1 MKCHI
6 CGEREATVHY
16 IEIIEGKKT
25 SQWLCHECADR
36 EGITPS
42 DTVSLAHGGLESF
55 LGEMLKFGP
64 VERERARPATGSVC
78 PACGY
83 EYRRLQESGMLGC
96 PDCYRAFHPQLLPM
110 LRRFHGDTTY
120 LGKLPR
126 SHGAQA
132 AARREI
138 AQLKGL
144 LEQAVAMEAST
155 CITVGSLPP
164 SLLMG
169 AGDRGVHSLGMVLPT
184 EGLDIEAHLDT
195 IRRELMRQALER
207 CRGVQK
213 DAARLLRMTY
223 RAFRYHAEKFNLTAE
238 D

>member
-42 DTVSLAHGGLESF
+42 DAVSLAHGGLESF

-64 VERERARPATGSVC
+64 AERERARPASGPVC
-78 PACGY
+78 PSCGY

-126 SHGAQA
+126 SHGVQA

-144 LEQAVAMEAST
+144 LEQAVAMESY
-155 CITVGSLPP
+155 
-164 SLLMG
+164 
-169 AGDRGVHSLGMVLPT
+169 
-184 EGLDIEAHLDT
+184 EE
-195 IRRELMRQALER
+195 
-207 CRGVQK
+207 
-213 DAARLLRMTY
+213 AARLRDEI
-223 RAFRYHAEKFNLTAE
+223 RAREAAAGSRGAAEAAAPGAPAASGPPSTPAPPAAGGEGPGGSPGAPGGGDAGNDEEEGAP
-238 D
+238 

>member
-64 VERERARPATGSVC
+64 VERERARPATGPVC

-144 LEQAVAMEAST
+144 LEQAVAMESY
-155 CITVGSLPP
+155 
-164 SLLMG
+164 
-169 AGDRGVHSLGMVLPT
+169 
-184 EGLDIEAHLDT
+184 EE
-195 IRRELMRQALER
+195 
-207 CRGVQK
+207 
-213 DAARLLRMTY
+213 AARLRDEI
-223 RAFRYHAEKFNLTAE
+223 RAREAATGGRGAADEAAPDAPATPPAGGE
-238 D
+238 APGGPPGAPGTDAAGDGEEGGTP

>member
-42 DTVSLAHGGLESF
+42 DAVTLAHGGLESF

-64 VERERARPATGSVC
+64 AERERARPATGPVC

-144 LEQAVAMEAST
+144 LEQAVAMESY
-155 CITVGSLPP
+155 
-164 SLLMG
+164 
-169 AGDRGVHSLGMVLPT
+169 
-184 EGLDIEAHLDT
+184 EE
-195 IRRELMRQALER
+195 
-207 CRGVQK
+207 
-213 DAARLLRMTY
+213 AARLRDEI
-223 RAFRYHAEKFNLTAE
+223 RAREAAAGARVTADE
-238 D
+238 AAPAAPGTPGAPAAAPPAPAGGETPGGPRGAPTTDDAGDGEQGGAS

>member
-42 DTVSLAHGGLESF
+42 DTASLAHGGLESF

-64 VERERARPATGSVC
+64 AERERARPATGPAC

-126 SHGAQA
+126 SHGVQA

-144 LEQAVAMEAST
+144 LEQAVAMESY
-155 CITVGSLPP
+155 
-164 SLLMG
+164 
-169 AGDRGVHSLGMVLPT
+169 
-184 EGLDIEAHLDT
+184 EE
-195 IRRELMRQALER
+195 
-207 CRGVQK
+207 
-213 DAARLLRMTY
+213 AARLRDEIRGREAAAGARGAAEETATGAPAAPAAPAAGGEAPGGPAAPPGTD
-223 RAFRYHAEKFNLTAE
+223 RAADGEEGGAP
-238 D
+238 